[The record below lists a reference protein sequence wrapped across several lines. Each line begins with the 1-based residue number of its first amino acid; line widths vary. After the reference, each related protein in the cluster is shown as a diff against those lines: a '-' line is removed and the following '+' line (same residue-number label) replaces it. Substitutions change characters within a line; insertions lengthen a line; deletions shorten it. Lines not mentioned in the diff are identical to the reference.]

1 MIGKL
6 HVELL
11 VSGAMRGRQYY
22 EYGKYTLVVTVGC
35 WKLLAFAAIGLVT
48 IDFATT
54 DFATTDFATTDF
66 VTIDLLEQLA
76 FGTVGFWN
84 NRFLELLAS

>member
-54 DFATTDFATTDF
+54 DFVTT
-66 VTIDLLEQLA
+66 DLLEELA